1 MSFTLDLR
9 RIPAWLL
16 VGVVLVAVLVGLA
29 FVSRAQGIEGAIY
42 IQNAAV
48 ALNNNAQSATK
59 NVALPHVWDDE
70 RPPWQG
76 MARYRLS
83 LPPTSHLPPD
93 AQLALYLPRV
103 GARYRVWLG
112 GQMIA
117 SEQWETPGYAD
128 TSVVPQLVMLPP
140 GLLRQP
146 LAANLLEIEVKGQL
160 LRKSGLSQVILGTV
174 AALQARHARVTMWQ
188 VQATWM
194 VGAASLLV
202 ALLCGLMWLQNRD
215 KVFGLLAA
223 ASSAWALRLFLTPLV
238 APPIPFE
245 LWFYLHKL
253 SFTVYCGFLYL
264 FLWEIFE
271 FRQGVARRLV
281 VALLWLGPIWLAVTT
296 LTENYNLYR
305 IWTGVIVAVS
315 VLTLLIMF
323 RRARW
328 GLDGN
333 QRLMVVVGLATM
345 ISGVRDFA
353 VVQLG
358 LPGDGDIRWMTL
370 GSLVFMLTLAWI
382 MVQRTSKY
390 MQQMGNQNQEL
401 EARVTQKEAELRKA
415 FDSLREAEKRQVL
428 ETERER
434 LTRDMHDGLGSQL
447 VQTLNLVRS
456 QTQTHMPQD
465 ADARQRSSQLETMLS
480 HALEELRITL
490 DSLEPMEG
498 DLPAISGINTLSGSA
513 TVNGQAVKVGSPV
526 KPGDKVATSKGSTA
540 IVVIGKDAFLLR
552 DSTSVVFEQSK
563 EKPGVLENVLIATG
577 KVLSVFDKRSETGVT
592 IKASNATIGIRG
604 TGCYLEIHEGRTYF
618 CLCYGEAAID
628 GGGMAQTRMIKT
640 SHHESPVWLDERSG
654 IMKVESAGF
663 VNHNDDEL
671 IMLERLGGREPP
683 FVKLGLTGKY

>member
-1 MSFTLDLR
+1 LSFTLDLR

-16 VGVVLVAVLVGLA
+16 VGVVLAAVLVGLA
-29 FVSRAQGIEGAIY
+29 FVSRPQGIEGAIY
-42 IQNAAV
+42 IETAAV
-48 ALNNNAQSATK
+48 ALENTAQRAIK

-70 RPPWQG
+70 KPPWQG
-76 MARYRLS
+76 TARYSLS
-83 LPPTSHLPPD
+83 LPPSSLLPSD
-93 AQLALYLPRV
+93 AQWALYLPRV

-112 GQMIA
+112 GQLIA
-117 SEQWETPGYAD
+117 SEHWETPGYAD

-160 LRKSGLSQVILGTV
+160 LRKSGLSQVILGE
-174 AALQARHARVTMWQ
+174 ADALQARHARVTMWQ

-238 APPIPFE
+238 APPMPFE

-296 LTENYNLYR
+296 LTENYSLYR
-305 IWTGVIVAVS
+305 IWTGVIMAVS

-358 LPGDGDIRWMTL
+358 MPGDGDIRWMTL

-382 MVQRTSKY
+382 MVQRTSNY
-390 MQQMGNQNQEL
+390 MQKMGSQNQEL
-401 EARVTQKEAELRKA
+401 EERVAQKEAELRHA

-498 DLPAISGINTLSGSA
+498 DLPAILGTLRQRLAPTLQAAGIELDWQVQEVPAVAVHGQPMESRSVMQLFRALQEIFANIIKHAQAKAVVVKTWASDDHVFLSVCDDG
-513 TVNGQAVKVGSPV
+513 VGL
-526 KPGDKVATSKGSTA
+526 GEGFRE
-540 IVVIGKDAFLLR
+540 GGRGMQNLR
-552 DSTSVVFEQSK
+552 SRAAAL
-563 EKPGVLENVLIATG
+563 GAVLEITPNAHGEQAEAGDGLQKSQGTCVSLRFAC
-577 KVLSVFDKRSETGVT
+577 LP
-592 IKASNATIGIRG
+592 ASQA
-604 TGCYLEIHEGRTYF
+604 
-618 CLCYGEAAID
+618 EAAE
-628 GGGMAQTRMIKT
+628 AAVAAKN
-640 SHHESPVWLDERSG
+640 
-654 IMKVESAGF
+654 AA
-663 VNHNDDEL
+663 
-671 IMLERLGGREPP
+671 
-683 FVKLGLTGKY
+683 

>member
-1 MSFTLDLR
+1 MSITLDLR
-9 RIPAWLL
+9 RFPAWLL
-16 VGVVLVAVLVGLA
+16 VGIVLAAVLLGLA
-29 FVSRAQGIEGAIY
+29 FVSRPQAVAGGVY

-48 ALNNNAQSATK
+48 ALDNTAQSATK
-59 NVALPHVWDDE
+59 NVALPHIWDDE
-70 RPPWQG
+70 KPAWQG
-76 MARYRLS
+76 TARYRLS
-83 LPPTSHLPPD
+83 LPPTSNLPPN

-112 GQMIA
+112 GQLIA
-117 SEQWETPGYAD
+117 SEHWETPGYVD

-146 LAANLLEIEVKGQL
+146 LGANQMEIEVKGQL
-160 LRKSGLSQVILGTV
+160 LRKSGLSQVILGE
-174 AALQARHARVTMWQ
+174 ADALQARHAQVTMWQ

-223 ASSAWALRLFLTPLV
+223 ASSAWAVRLFLTPLV
-238 APPIPFE
+238 APPMPFE

-345 ISGVRDFA
+345 ITGVRDFA

-401 EARVTQKEAELRKA
+401 EARVAQKESELRQA

-428 ETERER
+428 EVERER

-447 VQTLNLVRS
+447 VQTLNFVRAKGS
-456 QTQTHMPQD
+456 IAPE
-465 ADARQRSSQLETMLS
+465 QLTAMLS
-480 HALEELRITL
+480 HALEELRMTL
-490 DSLEPMEG
+490 DSLEPLEG
-498 DLPAISGINTLSGSA
+498 DLPAILGTLRQRIAPTLAAAGIELDWQVQEVPA
-513 TVNGQAVKVGSPV
+513 VAVHGQAMESRSVMQLFRALQEMFANIVKHAQASSVTV
-526 KPGDKVATSKGSTA
+526 KTWQDGQH
-540 IVVIGKDAFLLR
+540 
-552 DSTSVVFEQSK
+552 VF
-563 EKPGVLENVLIATG
+563 
-577 KVLSVFDKRSETGVT
+577 LSVADNGVGMGEGFREGGRGMQNLRSR
-592 IKASNATIGIRG
+592 AAALDAL
-604 TGCYLEIHEGRTYF
+604 LEITPNAQAGQDDGMNAGPGTCVSLRF
-618 CLCYGEAAID
+618 ACLPVVGAA
-628 GGGMAQTRMIKT
+628 
-640 SHHESPVWLDERSG
+640 
-654 IMKVESAGF
+654 
-663 VNHNDDEL
+663 
-671 IMLERLGGREPP
+671 
-683 FVKLGLTGKY
+683 